1 MPKTSNRSIKATE
14 AKAITPAQKPPSNL
28 SSQTRILL
36 ALWTLE
42 EATKSELKASLV
54 RKRETE
60 TVAVYEKRQAE
71 CLKLIAQ
78 LDKENAFVT
87 QHNKI
92 SLSETGLE
100 LLDQGLS
107 TSEFVFEAQIGA
119 KTANALL
126 RWIRQRGDRSVVTAN
141 GKAIGKTI
149 ASYDEFKMIA
159 LEVFDRLNRDFN
171 MDNLVPIYRIRREI
185 GDRVSRSQ
193 FDEWLLEMQA
203 NDIWQLLEGTVE
215 DSAPD
220 KIEDS
225 VVTRVSGLRCYAT
238 RLAV

>member
-1 MPKTSNRSIKATE
+1 MPKTSNRSIKGTE
-14 AKAITPAQKPPSNL
+14 AKAITPAQKSPSSL
-28 SSQTRILL
+28 SGQTRILL

-42 EATKSELKASLV
+42 EATRNELKASLV

-60 TVAVYEKRQAE
+60 TVADYEKRHNN

-78 LDKENAFVT
+78 LDKEGAFVT
-87 QHNKI
+87 QNNRL

-107 TSEFVFEAQIGA
+107 NSEFVFEAQIGA

-126 RWIRQRGDRSVVTAN
+126 RWIRQRGVRPVMTMN
-141 GKAIGKTI
+141 GKVATGSI
-149 ASYDEFKMIA
+149 ASYDEFKTVA

-193 FDEWLLEMQA
+193 FSEWLFAMQSE
-203 NDIWQLLEGTVE
+203 DLVQLLEESVE

-220 KIEDS
+220 KIQDS
-225 VVTRVSGLRCYAT
+225 VTTKLGKLRCYAK
-238 RLAV
+238 RPA